1 MYPDIVTVEE
11 HQSNGG
17 FGSSVVEAI
26 SDLYAARELATM
38 PRVRRIAI
46 PNKFIGTSG
55 TQEYLRLEAG
65 LTLTKL

>member
-26 SDLYAARELATM
+26 NDLYATRQLSTM

-46 PNKFIGTSG
+46 PNTFIGTSG
-55 TQEYLRLEAG
+55 SQEYLRMQAG
-65 LTLTKL
+65 LSLATL